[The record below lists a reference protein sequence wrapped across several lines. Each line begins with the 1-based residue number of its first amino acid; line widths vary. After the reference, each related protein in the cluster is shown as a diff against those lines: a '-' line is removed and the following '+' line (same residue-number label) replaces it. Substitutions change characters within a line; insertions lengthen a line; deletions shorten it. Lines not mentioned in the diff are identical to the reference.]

1 MSSPVIN
8 RQIVTTE
15 SSIYI
20 PAFNEETG
28 EYVDECPYRPYQR
41 NTQIFECRCKANT
54 RFSNNFS
61 YKQHIKTKTHR
72 EWIENYSKYF
82 KEVDEAGQKIKE
94 LTVKS
99 ELLERKNLR
108 VNNICQNLI
117 SENKSLKETNK
128 KLKGK
133 YDNYKKKNMK
143 VLKQKA
149 DLIEEHNK
157 LVSKLENQI
166 LELESKL
173 KDSKEQLD
181 TLKNDKNLSEEEIE
195 EILNEY
201 SFYENTK

>member
-1 MSSPVIN
+1 MASLVN
-8 RQIVTTE
+8 QQIVVTE

-28 EYVDECPYRPYQR
+28 EYVDKCPYQPYQR
-41 NTQIFECRCKANT
+41 NTVKFECRCRVNAYFHNRGKYN
-54 RFSNNFS
+54 
-61 YKQHIKTKTHR
+61 QHIKSASHQ
-72 EWIENYSKYF
+72 EWIKNYPKYF

-128 KLKGK
+128 RLKGK

-143 VLKQKA
+143 SLKQKA
-149 DLIEEHNK
+149 DLIEEHNQ
-157 LVSKLENQI
+157 LVSNLENQI
-166 LELESKL
+166 LELETKL

-181 TLKNDKNLSEEEIE
+181 TLKNDKNLSEEDIE

-201 SFYENTK
+201 SFYESNK